1 MHIERSVF
9 VVTGAGNGI
18 GRCVALELIA
28 RGAFVVGA
36 DRDEQALTATA
47 ALVTDRERF
56 TSHPIDI
63 CDRAAVAA
71 FPAGVIAS
79 HGQIDGLFN
88 IAGIAQELQPVTDL
102 SDARIETLMQ
112 VNFFGAVWMSR
123 AFLPHLLQRPR
134 GVILNT
140 SSLSAIVPVPGSA
153 MYGASKA
160 ALALF
165 SYGLAQDL
173 RGRSNVTVT
182 TVLPGS
188 VWTDLVRKVARQM
201 GAPEKLAKAFSAQ
214 PEHVAHRIV
223 DATVKGTG
231 RVVIGKDAHFYD
243 AVRRLSTW
251 LADRLSYLQVGH
263 GVYPKRAAPARGSD
277 N

>member
-71 FPAGVIAS
+71 LPASVIAS

-88 IAGIAQELQPVTDL
+88 IAGIAQELQPVADL

-263 GVYPKRAAPARGSD
+263 GVYPKRAAPARGSG

>member
-71 FPAGVIAS
+71 FPASVIAS

-88 IAGIAQELQPVTDL
+88 IAGIAQELQPVADL

-112 VNFFGAVWMSR
+112 VPNIDEGTAQAVLDSAR
-123 AFLPHLLQRPR
+123 A
-134 GVILNT
+134 V
-140 SSLSAIVPVPGSA
+140 
-153 MYGASKA
+153 
-160 ALALF
+160 
-165 SYGLAQDL
+165 
-173 RGRSNVTVT
+173 
-182 TVLPGS
+182 
-188 VWTDLVRKVARQM
+188 VAERQPSDN
-201 GAPEKLAKAFSAQ
+201 APES
-214 PEHVAHRIV
+214 E
-223 DATVKGTG
+223 T
-231 RVVIGKDAHFYD
+231 
-243 AVRRLSTW
+243 S
-251 LADRLSYLQVGH
+251 
-263 GVYPKRAAPARGSD
+263 
-277 N
+277 